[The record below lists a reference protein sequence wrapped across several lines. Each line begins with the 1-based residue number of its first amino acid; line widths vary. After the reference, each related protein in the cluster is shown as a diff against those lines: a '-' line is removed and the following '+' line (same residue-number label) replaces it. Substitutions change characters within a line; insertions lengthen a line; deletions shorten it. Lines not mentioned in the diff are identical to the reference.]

1 MAHIHTQPGQHDHT
15 ASAYIFRVDF
25 DEPKLVLHLHRKINK
40 YLQFGGH
47 IELHETPW
55 HAIAHE
61 LDEESGYSLDDLQ
74 LLQPAQRITSLGDAV
89 VHPMPVSHS
98 THPFGNG
105 IDHFHTD
112 LAYAFTTDHAPTK
125 QPNEGESMV
134 IKLVTR
140 GELQSMTTN
149 EIPDNVKVIGTFI
162 FDAILDTWQRV
173 SPRSYK

>member
-15 ASAYIFRVDF
+15 ASAYIIRTDF
-25 DEPKLVLHLHRKINK
+25 DEPKLMLHLHRKINK

-47 IELHETPW
+47 IELDETPW

-61 LDEESGYSLDDLQ
+61 LEEESGYSLDDLQ
-74 LLQPAQRITSLGDAV
+74 LLQPSRRITSLGDAV
-89 VHPMPVSHS
+89 VHPVPVSHS

-105 IDHFHTD
+105 IDHYHTD
-112 LAYAFTTDHAPTK
+112 LAYAFIADRAPAI
-125 QPNEGESMV
+125 QPKEGESKI

-140 GELQSMTTN
+140 QELQQMDTT

-162 FDAILDTWQRV
+162 FDEIMGHWHAI
-173 SPRSYK
+173 SPRAYK